1 MNDRHENAGYDA
13 RDFNGRVVI
22 VTGGGSQTSGIGN
35 GRAAA
40 VLFARRG
47 AKVLVVDVELPA
59 AQDTVSMIEKAGG
72 EALAFAADVARPEDC
87 EAAVAAA
94 VQRWGR
100 VDVLVNNVG
109 IIGPPGTA
117 LDVDLAAWEQATRVN
132 VTSMVQMARYAIP
145 AMVKNGQGAI
155 VNLSSVAGLG
165 GGYTSLLYPT
175 TKGTI
180 VNMTRVMAAH
190 HGAQGIRVNCVAP
203 GMVYTPMVASR
214 GMTPELREAR
224 RQRSL
229 LQTEGTGWDI
239 GEAVVFLASDAA
251 RWITGVVL
259 PVDAG
264 ATAALGMVPVP
275 ASSANAT

>member
-1 MNDRHENAGYDA
+1 MNDRHEKAGYDA
-13 RDFNGRVVI
+13 RDFTGRVAI
-22 VTGGGSQTSGIGN
+22 VTGGGSRTSGIGN

-47 AKVLVVDVELPA
+47 AKVLVVDIELPA
-59 AQDTVSMIEKAGG
+59 AQDTVAMIEREGG
-72 EALAFAADVARPEDC
+72 EALAFDADVARPADC

-94 VQRWGR
+94 VRRWGR
-100 VDVLVNNVG
+100 LDVLVNNVG

-117 LDVDLAAWEQATRVN
+117 IDVDLEAWEQATRVN

-145 AMVKNGQGAI
+145 EMVKNGRGAI

-229 LQTEGTGWDI
+229 LQTEGTGWDL

-264 ATAALGMVPVP
+264 ATAGLGMVPVP
-275 ASSANAT
+275 ASNANAT